1 MLAPIFLLDFSIPDS
16 LDFGVR
22 YTPNTFKRGSSLF
35 FTFTF
40 TSPSRRLQRPNHQ
53 SPISKISRSTISGK
67 VFHAQFLRHR
77 IVRAWL
83 DVRPSIFS
91 YATPRILHT
100 SIEVKGVNHSVYG
113 YGERYLI

>member
-53 SPISKISRSTISGK
+53 SPISKISRSNIRQGFPCSISE
-67 VFHAQFLRHR
+67 ASN
-77 IVRAWL
+77 RAGL
-83 DVRPSIFS
+83 
-91 YATPRILHT
+91 A
-100 SIEVKGVNHSVYG
+100 
-113 YGERYLI
+113 